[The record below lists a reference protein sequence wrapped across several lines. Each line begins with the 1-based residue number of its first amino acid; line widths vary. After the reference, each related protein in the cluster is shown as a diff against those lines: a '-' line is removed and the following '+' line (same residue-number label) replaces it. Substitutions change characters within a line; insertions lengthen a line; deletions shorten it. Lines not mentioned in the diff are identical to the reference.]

1 MRTTIDERRVLRI
14 SEPSVD
20 LTAAPCY
27 PHRMFSPLVDLV
39 FPPVCALCQRR
50 LPVPHDPICQP
61 CQRAMAWSLPPYCRR
76 CGASLAGAHDA
87 DAECSGCALRPP
99 AFERAV
105 APLQY
110 RGLVRQAVHA
120 FKYQHRRRI
129 GAWLAARMA
138 QTAQQT
144 WDGEQID
151 AVVPVPMHW
160 LKARARGDNP
170 ADSLARHVATLLQRP
185 LTRGL
190 LRRRRWTPSQTRLS
204 PAARAR
210 NVAGAFGVARRAQ
223 PPTTLLL
230 VDDVFTSGS
239 TADACALALREAGAS
254 RVLVLS
260 AARA

>member
-1 MRTTIDERRVLRI
+1 MLNVFA
-14 SEPSVD
+14 D
-20 LTAAPCY
+20 L
-27 PHRMFSPLVDLV
+27 L

-50 LPVPHDPICQP
+50 LPVLRDPICEP
-61 CQRAMAWSLPPYCRR
+61 CQRAMAWSLPPYCQR
-76 CGASLAGAHDA
+76 CGASLSGAYDA
-87 DAECSGCALRPP
+87 HAECGACAARSP
-99 AFERAV
+99 AFERAA

-120 FKYQHRRRI
+120 FKYQHRRRV
-129 GAWLAARMA
+129 GAWLASRMA
-138 QTAQQT
+138 STAQQT
-144 WDGEQID
+144 WECDQID

-170 ADSLARHVATLLQRP
+170 ADGLARQVATLLRRP

-204 PAARAR
+204 PAARMR
-210 NVAGAFGVARRAQ
+210 NVEGAFGVAPRTRA
-223 PPTTLLL
+223 PETLLL

-239 TADACALALREAGAS
+239 TANACALALRDAGAS

-260 AARA
+260 AACAIRA